1 MNRDSDSV
9 TIPCNPVTYL
19 YQLPRSDVNV
29 PPAAHVRGSTQ
40 HHGRGATG
48 FRTEKQRGVFRRCWC
63 RCAVA
68 HHLSARFEE
77 DDAAVAG
84 PLLLDTRPLEF
95 AVDENRM
102 LLGDGK

>member
-40 HHGRGATG
+40 HHGR
-48 FRTEKQRGVFRRCWC
+48 
-63 RCAVA
+63 A

-102 LLGDGK
+102 LLGDGNDNVLYTLKNCVNTCTKRTDFA